1 MSLQKNSR
9 HFKYGLYQI
18 IKIWKKLK
26 SRWKKYTM
34 PWSQTYIKTRRSTH
48 VKLNTRKKMTKREI
62 ERIADIIFKKMIN
75 LSSENSLIGLD
86 GFEVSRALN
95 DSITN
100 GEFYITDEEMYIG
113 ELARLETLRML
124 YQEKEDFEK
133 CNVVKY
139 KIDLIKD
146 RLDIEIKKGK

>member
-1 MSLQKNSR
+1 
-9 HFKYGLYQI
+9 
-18 IKIWKKLK
+18 
-26 SRWKKYTM
+26 
-34 PWSQTYIKTRRSTH
+34 
-48 VKLNTRKKMTKREI
+48 MTKREI

-133 CNVVKY
+133 CNVVK
-139 KIDLIKD
+139 
-146 RLDIEIKKGK
+146 